1 VLDLRT
7 GRPRKNGVKEGGD
20 DHDENSLHLFR
31 VDHDENSLYLFRVDT
46 WTSDGEIVALICVIF
61 ATLKNSFTAATVR
74 DKFSIL
80 ML

>member
-31 VDHDENSLYLFRVDT
+31 VDT
-46 WTSDGEIVALICVIF
+46 WTSDGEIVDLICVIF